1 MRAAKARSRCPG
13 SKGRMHVSSP
23 CILYEGKG
31 ASVRPM
37 DSGEAG
43 KTKRWAAGVFF
54 ALIFLYNHIGGLAQ
68 GETSA
73 KAACVMEL
81 RTGRVLFEEN
91 MHQRLPMASTTKVMT
106 ALLALELGD
115 LQSEVV
121 CSENAFGVPG
131 TSIYLALGETLS
143 LRDMLLGL
151 MLASGNDAAVAIAE
165 HIGGS
170 TGQFLGLMNARA
182 QQIGALN
189 THFANPHGLP
199 DDAHYTTAY
208 DLSLIAREAMGNDA
222 FRELVSTKTATIP
235 WAGRTSNR
243 QLTNKNRLLTS
254 YPGATGVKT
263 GYTSR
268 AGRCLVFGAQ
278 QGGMELIGVVLCC
291 SDWFDEAERL
301 MDACFAGYSMVH
313 VLGPTEPA
321 GSIAVTGGRAEQA
334 DMCLMGEL
342 SAPLREGESAQVVF
356 DIPKSVEA
364 PVYPGMHLGTAKLV
378 VGGEVLGQCE
388 VVACERVDSRKL
400 TMDVRR
406 VMRGWMLP

>member
-235 WAGRTSNR
+235 WAGRASNR

-254 YPGATGVKT
+254 YSGATGVKT

-321 GSIAVTGGRAEQA
+321 GSIAVTGGKEESA
-334 DMCLMGEL
+334 DICLMGEL
-342 SAPLREGESAQVVF
+342 SAPLREGESAQVVL

-364 PVYPGMHLGTAKLV
+364 PVYPGMHLGAAKLV

-388 VVACERVDSRKL
+388 VVACERVDSRKF